1 MATKI
6 PSTNK
11 SLLARLRKRKDVEA
25 WSLFV
30 NLYTPLVY
38 DFARR
43 RGLQDADASDVTQ
56 KVIARVYGV
65 FEKFEYD
72 PERGRF
78 RDWLGTIVNR
88 EVIRHHHREARGRG
102 AGGGRGDSE
111 ARRVPS
117 APEGDWLEEFNSHVL
132 RTALERIRNQFDE
145 ATWKAFALT
154 WLQSVET
161 QDAAAQLGKTP
172 AWIYKARFRVLKRL
186 REEVEFI
193 ADDAAVLQR
202 PM

>member
-1 MATKI
+1 MTTKI

-11 SLLARLRKRKDVEA
+11 SLLARPRKRKDVEA

-30 NLYTPLVY
+30 NLYTPLIY
-38 DFARR
+38 RYARR

-78 RDWLGTIVNR
+78 RDWLGTITSR
-88 EVIRHHHREARGRG
+88 EVGRHHSREARGRG
-102 AGGGRGDSE
+102 AGGGRGDSV

-117 APEGDWLEEFNSHVL
+117 AAEGNWLEEFNSH
-132 RTALERIRNQFDE
+132 
-145 ATWKAFALT
+145 
-154 WLQSVET
+154 
-161 QDAAAQLGKTP
+161 
-172 AWIYKARFRVLKRL
+172 
-186 REEVEFI
+186 
-193 ADDAAVLQR
+193 
-202 PM
+202 

>member
-1 MATKI
+1 MPTKI

-11 SLLARLRKRKDVEA
+11 SLLARLRKRKDSEA

-38 DFARR
+38 RYARR

-56 KVIARVYGV
+56 KVIVRVYGV
-65 FEKFEYD
+65 FEEFEYD
-72 PERGRF
+72 PQRGRF
-78 RDWLGTIVNR
+78 RDWLGTITSR

-102 AGGGRGDSE
+102 AGGGRGDSV
-111 ARRVPS
+111 ARRVPT
-117 APEGDWLEEFNSHVL
+117 APEGVWLEEFNIHVL
-132 RTALERIRNQFDE
+132 RVALERIRAQFDE
-145 ATWKAFALT
+145 PTWKAFDLT

-161 QDAAAQLGKTP
+161 QDAAQQIGKTA
-172 AWIYKARFRVLKRL
+172 AWIYKARFRVLQRL

-202 PM
+202 PT